1 MKAGL
6 GILISILSF
15 IPNPA
20 SQAWAEQSAG
30 TVWTEPTTGMKF
42 VWVPGGC
49 FRMGAGD
56 NRSEMPIHEVCVR
69 GFWLGRHE
77 VTQREYEQIVGSNPS
92 YFKEDDRP
100 AEQVSW
106 DEANAFAAQIGK
118 KIGSLIRLPSEAEW
132 EYACRAGG
140 QHDAFCGQGQVV
152 NLGWFGSNSGTR
164 THPVEQKQANAW
176 GLYDMS
182 GNVSEWVLDCW
193 HADYAG
199 APTDG
204 SAWMGNG
211 ACGQRVSRGG
221 AWFDSVP
228 FLHAAYRSKYEP
240 SSRFSYLGF
249 RLVMTQGSPNRQ

>member
-20 SQAWAEQSAG
+20 SQAWAEPSAG

-140 QHDAFCGQGQVV
+140 QHDAFLRPGPVGS
-152 NLGWFGSNSGTR
+152 GWFGSNSGTR
-164 THPVEQKQANAW
+164 THRVEQKQANAW

-182 GNVSEWVLDCW
+182 GNVSEWVLDCGTRITRGLPRM
-193 HADYAG
+193 G
-199 APTDG
+199 APGWETEL
-204 SAWMGNG
+204 A
-211 ACGQRVSRGG
+211 ATCFRGG
-221 AWFDSVP
+221 AWFDSMP
-228 FLHAAYRSKYEP
+228 FLHAAYRSKYQP